1 MKLHVV
7 VPTIMTN
14 PQQEFNC
21 LDQLV
26 NHFDKANLDFTIYF
40 VANFPIQEFDEY
52 IPKDSRV
59 VKSISN
65 LPFSISRAINSVFE
79 NMEYEDEDILAFIQ
93 SDAFFEN
100 PDWIVS
106 LLDVL
111 GTKELNAGV
120 IGVRP
125 HVSSNQ
131 IGTPIDFKG
140 KFEIHPVAWSD
151 GVMLFR
157 GEVYRKVGGFDEN
170 YFGDCES
177 QDFCYLA
184 GKQGYINYW
193 CSDKNGYF
201 GYKNKAASFS
211 NKARVNKSEFLQKVE
226 ASRRYLIEKWRTN

>member
-14 PQQEFNC
+14 PQQEFSC

-26 NHFDKANLDFTIYF
+26 DHFDRASLDFTIHF
-40 VANFPIQEFDEY
+40 VANFPIQEFNEY
-52 IPKDSRV
+52 IPTDERII
-59 VKSISN
+59 KSVSN
-65 LPFSISRAINSVFE
+65 LPFSISRAINSVFSTLD
-79 NMEYEDEDILAFIQ
+79 YTDEDVLAFIQ
-93 SDAFFEN
+93 SDTFFQN
-100 PDWIVS
+100 PNWIVS

-111 GTKELNAGV
+111 TTQELNAGV

-125 HVSSNQ
+125 HVKSNQ
-131 IGTPIDFKG
+131 IEAPIEFKG

-184 GKQGYINYW
+184 GSQGYINYW

-201 GYKNKAASFS
+201 GYKNKSASFES
-211 NKARVNKSEFLQKVE
+211 KTRVNRSEFLQKVE
-226 ASRRYLIEKWRTN
+226 ASRRYLVEKWEM